1 VPSLATTEIPDA
13 AVIAADPGHCNIAA
27 YALIRAVL
35 FDDLGLDH
43 PAVSNVLDAL
53 ARVAE
58 AEVPGGG
65 RTGLLT
71 GRVRAGGRG
80 LGGGRTG
87 LAHRDPRHAGR
98 GARRRRPGLDGR
110 IAADALIGA
119 FPYHFE
125 CEYPG
130 DAELLE
136 RLADF
141 HGDVIVNLVRPGAV
155 KPADA
160 LQVGLRLLSALDALC
175 RSDSVSLLQPTA

>member
-71 GRVRAGGRG
+71 GRVRPGGRG
-80 LGGGRTG
+80 LAFVGGG
-87 LAHRDPRHAGR
+87 DPRPAPAGR
-98 GARRRRPGLDGR
+98 RPAPQ
-110 IAADALIGA
+110 AA
-119 FPYHFE
+119 
-125 CEYPG
+125 
-130 DAELLE
+130 
-136 RLADF
+136 
-141 HGDVIVNLVRPGAV
+141 
-155 KPADA
+155 
-160 LQVGLRLLSALDALC
+160 
-175 RSDSVSLLQPTA
+175 